1 MEQTGV
7 TFTMLWDSTRDSW
20 RHYSVRSNSSSL
32 MLDRSGDPL
41 GNVFFGPDMG
51 YVAEILGDA

>member
-7 TFTMLWDSTRDSW
+7 TFTMLWDPSRDSW
-20 RHYSVRSNSSSL
+20 RHYSVRRNSSSV
-32 MLDRSGDPL
+32 MLDRSGDRL
-41 GNVFFGPDMG
+41 GDVFFGPDMG

>member
-1 MEQTGV
+1 
-7 TFTMLWDSTRDSW
+7 MLWDSTRDSW

-32 MLDRSGDPL
+32 MLARSGDPL